1 MSVSE
6 WGIQA
11 IPVITVIVFLIAEAV
26 KATPLDNKWLPV
38 ICGATGGILGIVA
51 MFLMPEFPAKD
62 YLTAA
67 AIGIV
72 SGLAAT
78 GAHQIYKQ
86 LTAGSGGQHLEGNQP
101 KDPEKDEDPEEVEP
115 VSVDDLLGEEWD

>member
-1 MSVSE
+1 MDISDL
-6 WGIQA
+6 GIVA
-11 IPVITVIVFLIAEAV
+11 IPVITVIVFLIVEAV

-38 ICGATGGILGIVA
+38 IAGGFGGVLGVVA
-51 MFLMPEFPAKD
+51 MYVMPAFPGAD
-62 YLTAA
+62 PLTAI

-86 LTAGSGGQHLEGNQP
+86 LT
-101 KDPEKDEDPEEVEP
+101 K
-115 VSVDDLLGEEWD
+115 

>member
-1 MSVSE
+1 MSISD

-38 ICGATGGILGIVA
+38 ICGAVGGILGIVA

-62 YLTAA
+62 YLTAVA
-67 AIGIV
+67 VGIV

-101 KDPEKDEDPEEVEP
+101 KYPEKDEDPEEVEP

>member
-1 MSVSE
+1 ME
-6 WGIQA
+6 IIEKLGIA
-11 IPVITVIVFLIAEAV
+11 AVPVITVIVFLIVEAV

-38 ICGATGGILGIVA
+38 IAGFCGGVLGIAA
-51 MFLMPEFPAKD
+51 MYIMPDFPGTD

-86 LTAGSGGQHLEGNQP
+86 LTKTEPAAETVTGEP
-101 KDPEKDEDPEEVEP
+101 PDDEYPG
-115 VSVDDLLGEEWD
+115 LH

>member
-1 MSVSE
+1 MSVSD

-11 IPVITVIVFLIAEAV
+11 IPVITIIVFLIAVAV

-67 AIGIV
+67 AVGIV

-101 KDPEKDEDPEEVEP
+101 KEPEKDEDPEEVKP